1 MAYFCVDPRPS
12 AGVPGEVHTTKLNTL
27 GCERQFSDGTNLY
40 TYVYVQ
46 GVASLAANEYI
57 TYTAGGQA
65 ARLLTTHTG
74 PVAIASAAAGA
85 TEYCWAGIIGSFT
98 GVSESSNLSN
108 VPQYPLSAGRVDD
121 AIVQNKAI
129 LNCYAT
135 SAAVAGATHT
145 VTINRPWVGDMGN
158 SS

>member
-1 MAYFCVDPRPS
+1 V
-12 AGVPGEVHTTKLNTL
+12 
-27 GCERQFSDGTNLY
+27 
-40 TYVYVQ
+40 
-46 GVASLAANEYI
+46 AANEYC
-57 TYTAGGQA
+57 TYSAAGVA

-74 PVAIASAAAGA
+74 PVCIASAAIVNA
-85 TEYCWAGIIGSFT
+85 TYGWFGIIGSFT

-135 SAAVAGATHT
+135 TAGVAGATHT